1 MNDSNKNGAQLVKSV
16 NSTPQID
23 LMEYWLKLWRRKW
36 MLIGITSV
44 ITLAAAV
51 FAMLSIKPVY
61 EVGATIAIESN
72 TLLNSSLGGL
82 TGRTRDLDYQLR
94 REQLLRKVVSP
105 DYLNKIADKFNLHEH
120 PRILADAQSYMGS
133 ASWIT
138 REDAMQRA
146 ILSYL
151 RAKYNVSV
159 SNRADQFHVAVQ
171 DTSPIIAYEMVEF
184 MTNLFVQTSRQSDIR
199 GIEDVKQFSAEQ
211 LAVYKRKLD
220 QAEEKLREFNER
232 TATES
237 AKGIAISGETLVQLK
252 NQKEETQDNLEQ
264 RVQRLALL
272 ENRIPKNVSEK
283 LAAELQELEPL
294 KLKVQEKKSDYE
306 RILSSGNS
314 GGSAEMQLNN
324 ELNLLRLESNRIIN
338 RAIDVTFPKYN
349 AEQRNTLFEYTLGNF
364 DLLILKSR
372 LDVISKVLNS
382 TIKSA
387 AAQPAINLERQK
399 LEDEYEQHRRTYR
412 AFLENSRGTQIQEA
426 IQNTEAE
433 FKYQIIVPPQ
443 MPIYP
448 VRGSKKI
455 FVLIAFAVSVALGVG
470 LVIILEFLNQTI
482 RSEND
487 VENLNLTIL
496 GTIPK
501 MNQSFEAFYREFRQS
516 NKLLGKPSN
525 GHSDAE
531 ISFAA
536 KADGETSP
544 AEDTQLDGMGQ
555 LDFGQLDNLE

>member
-1 MNDSNKNGAQLVKSV
+1 MNDTNKTSAQFTKAM
-16 NSTPQID
+16 NSAPQID

-36 MLIGITSV
+36 LLMGISTV
-44 ITLAAAV
+44 VTLAACVYAV
-51 FAMLSIKPVY
+51 MFIKPIY

-82 TGRTRDLDYQLR
+82 TGRTRDMDYQLR
-94 REQLLRKVVSP
+94 RQQLLRKVVSP
-105 DYLNKIADKFNLHEH
+105 EYLNQIAEKFNLQEH
-120 PRILADAQSYMGS
+120 PRIIADAQSYMSS

-146 ILSYL
+146 ILAYL
-151 RAKYNVSV
+151 RTKYDVSV

-171 DTSPIIAYEMVEF
+171 DTSPLIAFEMVDF
-184 MTNLFVQTSRQSDIR
+184 MTNLFVRTSRQSDIR

-211 LAVYKRKLD
+211 LAVYKQKMD

-237 AKGIAISGETLVQLK
+237 AQGVSVAGETLLDLK
-252 NQKEETQDNLEQ
+252 NKKEETKDNLEQ
-264 RVQRLALL
+264 RSQRIALL
-272 ENRIPKNVSEK
+272 ENRIPKNVIEK
-283 LAAELQELEPL
+283 LAAELGELEPI
-294 KLKVQEKKSDYE
+294 KLKVLEKRNDYE
-306 RILSSGNS
+306 RILSSGSS

-338 RAIDVTFPKYN
+338 RAIDAVFPKYN

-364 DLLILKSR
+364 DLLILNSR
-372 LDVISKVLNS
+372 LEAISRVLDS
-382 TIKSA
+382 TIKST
-387 AAQPAINLERQK
+387 AAQPSINLERQK

-433 FKYQIIVPPQ
+433 FKYQIIIPPQ

-448 VRGSKKI
+448 VGGNKKN
-455 FVLIAFAVSVALGVG
+455 FVLIAFAVSLVLGVG
-470 LVIILEFLNQTI
+470 LVIVLEFLSQTI

-487 VENLNLTIL
+487 VTSLNLKIL

-501 MNQSFEAFYREFRQS
+501 MNKPFDVFYTEFREA
-516 NKLLGKPSN
+516 NVLTKPSN
-525 GHSDAE
+525 GRSDAGITVDSE
-531 ISFAA
+531 IDEEAS
-536 KADGETSP
+536 T
-544 AEDTQLDGMGQ
+544 AENPQLDRLGKI
-555 LDFGQLDNLE
+555 DFGQLDKL